1 MTVGGAVL
9 GRARCRVSVVIPAL
23 NVAANL
29 PHLLALLPAGLHE
42 VVLVDGHSTD
52 GTVEVARARWPNR
65 HIVARERRRGWVPAR
80 PVPRGHPRARMA
92 LRIVK

>member
-1 MTVGGAVL
+1 MTASIEGHRFAP
-9 GRARCRVSVVIPAL
+9 CRVSVVL
-23 NVAANL
+23 RD
-29 PHLLALLPAGLHE
+29 GLHE
-42 VVLVDGHSTD
+42 VVLGDNRLTD
-52 GTVEVARARWPNR
+52 GTVETARARWPNR